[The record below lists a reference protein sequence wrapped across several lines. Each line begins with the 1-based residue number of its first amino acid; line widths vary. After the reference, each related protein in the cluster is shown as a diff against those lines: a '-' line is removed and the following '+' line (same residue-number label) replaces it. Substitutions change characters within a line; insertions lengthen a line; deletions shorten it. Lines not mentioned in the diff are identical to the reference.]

1 MKILI
6 VEDNADLRAIY
17 DSLFTAAGH
26 TVTACDNGL
35 TAVTEAVDFHP
46 DVVLLDIMMPE
57 MNGYEFLT
65 TIRNNTSM
73 TPFIVVCS
81 NVSEQNDV
89 AKAMAA
95 GAHRYIRKSD
105 VIGQSL
111 VDTVIE
117 NYEQFKASGSVV

>member
-17 DSLFTAAGH
+17 DSLFSAAGH
-26 TVTACDNGL
+26 KVKACDNGL

-46 DVVLLDIMMPE
+46 EAVLLDIMMPE

-65 TIRNNTSM
+65 TLRNNTSM
-73 TPFIVVCS
+73 APFIVVCS
-81 NVSEQNDV
+81 NVSEQNDI

-95 GAHRYIRKSD
+95 GAHHYIRKSEA
-105 VIGQSL
+105 IGQTL
-111 VDTVIE
+111 VDEVVKH
-117 NYEQFKASGSVV
+117 YEQFKASGQV